1 MLEPSK
7 KDLDKEKQAEL
18 DQLAKVNA
26 KCVAGYQA
34 IRTYLYKRLEDMELE
49 AMNKYVVAE
58 YGKVYANLKDLILDS
73 LNEAKVKNVEL
84 VEKLLDLNQ
93 RVCWRSLGQR
103 RYWRSC
109 RGPRAECRL
118 RPEYV
123 PHGDQ
128 AQCLSAA
135 TGSGRLRPNPCG
147 WAAAPAP
154 DRCGSNRPPSPEF
167 WR

>member
-84 VEKLLDLNQ
+84 VEKLLDLNLRKPKLYKTLPKTPAFKYTN
-93 RVCWRSLGQR
+93 RVFLKMALIIIQTSQGL
-103 RYWRSC
+103 
-109 RGPRAECRL
+109 L
-118 RPEYV
+118 
-123 PHGDQ
+123 
-128 AQCLSAA
+128 
-135 TGSGRLRPNPCG
+135 
-147 WAAAPAP
+147 
-154 DRCGSNRPPSPEF
+154 
-167 WR
+167 